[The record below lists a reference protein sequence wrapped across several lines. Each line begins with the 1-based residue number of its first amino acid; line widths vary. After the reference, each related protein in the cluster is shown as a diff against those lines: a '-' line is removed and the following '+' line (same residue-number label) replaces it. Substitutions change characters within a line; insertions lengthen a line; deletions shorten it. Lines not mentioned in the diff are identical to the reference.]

1 MWIGWRANIC
11 PVFADGH
18 LMRILFLTNAFN
30 SLAQRLWLE
39 LKAQGHEVSIEF
51 DIADS
56 VAEEAVA
63 LWRPDVLVAPFLKR
77 AIPASI
83 WSRHVCLIV
92 HPGIVG
98 DRGPSSLDW
107 AIQQGVA
114 EWGVTI
120 LQANDV
126 MDGGD
131 IWSAQTFPMRAAKK
145 SSLYRNEVTDAAVR
159 GVLEALAHYSD
170 YVRGVWRPTPLN
182 ETQAVARGIERP
194 AMRQAHRTIAWQH
207 DDTATVLRKINAAD
221 GVPGVKDS
229 LLGQP
234 CHLFDA
240 RAETGYAGAPG
251 ELIGRKGDAVLRA
264 TTDGAIWIGHVKRL
278 EHDPGF
284 KLPTAMVFSMEMS
297 SLPELESAPGSEIRY
312 EEHGCVGYLHF
323 DFYNGAMS
331 AQQCARLRAAYL
343 EARKQPARVLVLMGG
358 EDFWS
363 NGIHLNQ
370 IEAAASPADES
381 MRNIEAMDDLVLDIL
396 RTTDKLI
403 VAVMQGNAG
412 AGGCFL
418 ALAADQVWARHA
430 VVLNPH
436 YKNMGNLYG
445 SEYWTYL
452 LPARV
457 GKERAQAIM
466 QNRLPV
472 SATVAA
478 QEGLIDKCFADDPD
492 TFRARVKRM
501 ALELA
506 AAPDYA
512 QRLAEKC
519 ARRACDEAKRSLA
532 EYRADELNEM
542 RRNFYGFDPSYH
554 YARHHF
560 VHKIPHAFTPRHLA
574 LHRELAVSVAERA

>member
-1 MWIGWRANIC
+1 
-11 PVFADGH
+11 
-18 LMRILFLTNAFN
+18 MRILLLTHSFN
-30 SLAQRLWLE
+30 SLSQRLWLE
-39 LKAQGHEVSIEF
+39 LKACGHEVSVEL

-63 LWRPDVLVAPFLKR
+63 LWQPDVIVAPFLKR

-83 WSRHVCLIV
+83 WSQHVCLIV

-107 AIQQGVA
+107 AIQEGAA
-114 EWGVTI
+114 EWGVTV
-120 LQANDV
+120 LQANAV

-131 IWSAQTFPMRAAKK
+131 IWSAQTFAMRAAKK
-145 SSLYRNEVTDAAVR
+145 SSIYRSEVADAAVR
-159 GVLEALAHYSD
+159 GVLEALARHSD
-170 YVRGVWRPTPLN
+170 YVRGTWQPTPLN
-182 ETQAVARGIERP
+182 EFKGPALGIERP
-194 AMRQAHRTIAWQH
+194 SIRQAQRAIDWQH
-207 DDTATVLRKINAAD
+207 DDTATVLRKLNAAD
-221 GVPGVKDS
+221 GCPGVKDM
-229 LLGQP
+229 LFGQP

-240 RAETGYAGAPG
+240 RAETGYSGTAG
-251 ELIGRKGDAVLRA
+251 EVLGRCGDALLRA
-264 TTDGAIWIGHVKRL
+264 TTDGAIWIGHVRRL

-284 KLPTAMVFSMEMS
+284 KLPAAVAFAPEAAV
-297 SLPELESAPGSEIRY
+297 LPELARAVPGEMRY
-312 EEHGCVGYLHF
+312 EEHGSLGFLHF

-331 AQQCARLRAAYL
+331 TEQCMRLREAYL
-343 EARKQPARVLVLMGG
+343 AAAKRPTRVLVLMGG

-363 NGIHLNQ
+363 NGIHLNR
-370 IEAAASPADES
+370 IEAADSPADES
-381 MRNIEAMDDLVLDIL
+381 MRNIEAMDDLALEIL
-396 RTTDKLI
+396 RTTGKLT

-418 ALAADQVWARHA
+418 ALATDRVWARQA

-466 QNRLPV
+466 QNRLPI
-472 SATVAA
+472 SAAGAV
-478 QEGLIDKCFADDPD
+478 QEGLIDGCFDDAPAD
-492 TFRARVKRM
+492 FLARVKRM

-512 QRLAEKC
+512 RRLADKC
-519 ARRACDEAKRSLA
+519 ARRTCDEARKPLS
-532 EYRADELNEM
+532 EYRAEELNEM

-560 VHKIPHAFTPRHLA
+560 VYKIPHAFTPRHLA
-574 LHRELAVSVAERA
+574 VHRELPLPVTGVCMTEQLQQRQALEGGC

>member
-1 MWIGWRANIC
+1 
-11 PVFADGH
+11 
-18 LMRILFLTNAFN
+18 MRILFLTHAFN

-39 LKAQGHEVSIEF
+39 LKAQSHEVSIEF

-63 LWRPDVLVAPFLKR
+63 LWRPDVIVAPFLKR

-107 AIQQGVA
+107 AIQQGVS
-114 EWGVTI
+114 EWGVTV
-120 LQANDV
+120 LQANAV

-131 IWSAQTFPMRAAKK
+131 IWSAQTFLMRAAKK

-159 GVLEALAHYSD
+159 GVLEALAHYPD
-170 YVRGVWRPTPLN
+170 YVRWVWRPTPLN
-182 ETQAVARGIERP
+182 KFQAAARGIERP
-194 AMRQAHRTIAWQH
+194 AMRQAHRAIAWQH
-207 DDTATVLRKINAAD
+207 DDTAAVLRKINAAD
-221 GVPGVKDS
+221 GVPGVKDI
-229 LLGQP
+229 LFGQP

-240 RAETGYAGAPG
+240 RAEAGYAGIPG
-251 ELIGRKGDAVLRA
+251 ELIGRRGDAVLRA
-264 TTDGAIWIGHVKRL
+264 TTDGAVWIGHVTRL

-284 KLPTAMVFSMEMS
+284 KLPAAMAFAQQISV
-297 SLPELESAPGSEIRY
+297 LPELEGASENEIRY
-312 EEHGCVGYLHF
+312 EEHDSVGYLHF

-331 AQQCARLRAAYL
+331 TQQCARLRAAYL
-343 EARKQPARVLVLMGG
+343 EARKQRTRVLVLMGG
-358 EDFWS
+358 EDFWC

-381 MRNIEAMDDLVLDIL
+381 MRNIEAMDDLVLEIL
-396 RTTDKLI
+396 RTSDKLV

-418 ALAADQVWARHA
+418 ALAADEVWAHHA

-445 SEYWTYL
+445 SEYWTCL

-457 GKERAQAIM
+457 GKERACAIM

-472 SATVAA
+472 SAAA
-478 QEGLIDKCFADDPD
+478 AVQEGLIDKCFADDAD
-492 TFRARVKRM
+492 AFRARVKRM
-501 ALELA
+501 ALGLA
-506 AAPDYA
+506 LAPDYA

-519 ARRACDEAKRSLA
+519 ARRARDEAKKPLA
-532 EYRADELNEM
+532 EYRAEELKEM
-542 RRNFYGFDPSYH
+542 QRNFYGFDPSYH

-574 LHRELAVSVAERA
+574 LHRELTASVVERA

>member
-1 MWIGWRANIC
+1 
-11 PVFADGH
+11 
-18 LMRILFLTNAFN
+18 MRILFLTHAFN

-63 LWRPDVLVAPFLKR
+63 LWRPEVIVAPFLKR

-114 EWGVTI
+114 EWGVTV

-131 IWSAQTFPMRAAKK
+131 IWSAQTFPMRATKK
-145 SSLYRNEVTDAAVR
+145 SSLYRNEVTDAAVC
-159 GVLEALAHYSD
+159 GVLEALAHYPD
-170 YVRGVWRPTPLN
+170 YVRVVWRPTPLN
-182 ETQAVARGIERP
+182 KFQAVVRGIERP
-194 AMRQAHRTIAWQH
+194 AMRQVHRAIAWQH
-207 DDTATVLRKINAAD
+207 DDTAAVLRKINAAD

-229 LLGQP
+229 LFGQP

-240 RAETGYAGAPG
+240 RTETGYAGVPG
-251 ELIGRKGDAVLRA
+251 ELIGRKGNAVLRA
-264 TTDGAIWIGHVKRL
+264 TTDGAVWMGHVKRL

-284 KLPTAMVFSMEMS
+284 KLPTAMAFAKEMS
-297 SLPELESAPGSEIRY
+297 GLPELESASGSEIRY
-312 EEHGCVGYLHF
+312 EEHDSVGYLHF

-331 AQQCARLRAAYL
+331 TQLCERLRVAYL
-343 EARKQPARVLVLMGG
+343 EARNRPMRVLVLMGG

-381 MRNIEAMDDLVLDIL
+381 MRNIEAMDDLVLEVL

-403 VAVMQGNAG
+403 VAAMQGNAG

-418 ALAADQVWARHA
+418 ALVADQIWARHA

-466 QNRLPV
+466 QNRLPI
-472 SATVAA
+472 SATAAA
-478 QEGLIDKCFADDPD
+478 QEGLIDGCFADDAD
-492 TFRARVKRM
+492 AFRARVKRM

-506 AAPDYA
+506 TAPDYA

-519 ARRACDEAKRSLA
+519 ARRACDEAKWPLA

-542 RRNFYGFDPSYH
+542 QRNFYGFDPSYH

-574 LHRELAVSVAERA
+574 LHRELAVSIAERT

>member
-1 MWIGWRANIC
+1 
-11 PVFADGH
+11 
-18 LMRILFLTNAFN
+18 MRILLLTHSFN
-30 SLAQRLWLE
+30 SLSQRLWLE
-39 LKAQGHEVSIEF
+39 LKACGHEVTVEL

-63 LWRPDVLVAPFLKR
+63 LWQPDVIVAPFLKR

-83 WSRHVCLIV
+83 WSQHVCLIV

-107 AIQQGVA
+107 AIQEGVA
-114 EWGVTI
+114 EWGVTV
-120 LQANDV
+120 LQANAV

-131 IWSAQTFPMRAAKK
+131 IWSTQTFVMHAAKK
-145 SSLYRNEVTDAAVR
+145 SSLYRSEVADAAVR
-159 GVLEALAHYSD
+159 GVLEALAHYPD
-170 YVRGVWRPTPLN
+170 YVRGGWKPTPPN
-182 ETQAVARGIERP
+182 EFSTKVFGRERASIKQAQRAID
-194 AMRQAHRTIAWQH
+194 WQH
-207 DDTATVLRKINAAD
+207 DDTATVLRKIDAAD
-221 GVPGVKDS
+221 GCPGVKDM
-229 LLGQP
+229 LFGQP

-240 RAETGYAGAPG
+240 RAAAGYGGAAG
-251 ELIGRKGDAVLRA
+251 ELIGRCGDALLRA
-264 TTDGAIWIGHVKRL
+264 TTDGAIWIGHVRRL
-278 EHDPGF
+278 EHDPAF
-284 KLPTAMVFSMEMS
+284 KLPAAVAFAAETAG
-297 SLPELESAPGSEIRY
+297 LPELPRTMTDEIRY
-312 EEHGCVGYLHF
+312 EEHGSVGYLHF

-331 AQQCARLRAAYL
+331 TEQCVRLRNAYV
-343 EARKQPARVLVLMGG
+343 EAGKRPTRVLVLMGG

-363 NGIHLNQ
+363 NGIHLNR
-370 IEAAASPADES
+370 IEAAESPADES
-381 MRNIEAMDDLVLDIL
+381 MRNIGAMDDLALEIL
-396 RTTDKLI
+396 RTTDKLT

-418 ALAADQVWARHA
+418 ALAADQVWARQA

-457 GKERAQAIM
+457 GKERAQTIM
-466 QNRLPV
+466 QNRLPI
-472 SATVAA
+472 SAIGAV
-478 QEGLIDKCFADDPD
+478 QEGLIDACFDDDPV

-506 AAPDYA
+506 VAPDYA
-512 QRLAEKC
+512 RRLAEKC
-519 ARRACDEAKRSLA
+519 ARRACDEAKKPLA
-532 EYRADELNEM
+532 EYREAELNEI

-560 VHKIPHAFTPRHLA
+560 VYKIPHAFTPRHLA
-574 LHRELAVSVAERA
+574 LHRELPSSVAECA

>member
-1 MWIGWRANIC
+1 
-11 PVFADGH
+11 
-18 LMRILFLTNAFN
+18 MRILLLTHSFN
-30 SLAQRLWLE
+30 SLSQRLWLE
-39 LKAQGHEVSIEF
+39 LKACGHEVSVEL

-63 LWRPDVLVAPFLKR
+63 LWQPEVIVAPFLKR

-83 WSRHVCLIV
+83 WANHVCLIV

-107 AIQQGVA
+107 AIQEGA
-114 EWGVTI
+114 TEWGVTV
-120 LQANDV
+120 LQANAV

-131 IWSAQTFPMRAAKK
+131 IWSAQTFAMREAKK
-145 SSLYRNEVTDAAVR
+145 SSLYRSEVADAAVR

-170 YVRGVWRPTPLN
+170 YIGGSWRPTPSN
-182 ETQAVARGIERP
+182 DFKVALRGIERP
-194 AMRQAHRTIAWQH
+194 SIKQAQRAIDWQH
-207 DDTATVLRKINAAD
+207 DDTATVLRKLNAAD
-221 GVPGVKDS
+221 GCPGVKDE
-229 LLGQP
+229 LFGQP

-240 RAETGYAGAPG
+240 RAAAEYGGAAG
-251 ELIGRKGDAVLRA
+251 EVLGRCGDAVLRA
-264 TTDGAIWIGHVKRL
+264 TRDGAVWIGHVRRP
-278 EHDPGF
+278 EHDPAF
-284 KLPTAMVFSMEMS
+284 KLPAAVAFAAETAA
-297 SLPELESAPGSEIRY
+297 LPQLARAMTDEIRY
-312 EEHGCVGYLHF
+312 EEHGSVGFLYF

-331 AQQCARLRAAYL
+331 TDQCMRLREAYA
-343 EARKQPARVLVLMGG
+343 EANKRPTRVLVLMGG

-363 NGIHLNQ
+363 NGIHLNR
-370 IEAAASPADES
+370 IEAAESPADES
-381 MRNIEAMDDLVLDIL
+381 MRNIEAMDDLALEIL
-396 RTTDKLI
+396 RSTGKLT

-418 ALAADQVWARHA
+418 ALAADQVWARQA

-466 QNRLPV
+466 QNRLPI
-472 SATVAA
+472 SAAA
-478 QEGLIDKCFADDPD
+478 AVQEGLIDACFDDD
-492 TFRARVKRM
+492 AAAFRARVKRM

-506 AAPDYA
+506 TVPDYGP
-512 QRLAEKC
+512 RLADKC
-519 ARRACDEAKRSLA
+519 TRRACDEAKKPLA
-532 EYRADELNEM
+532 EYRAAELAEM

-560 VHKIPHAFTPRHLA
+560 VHKIAHAFTPRHLA
-574 LHRELAVSVAERA
+574 LHRELPANTADARGTSVIQRHAALTGGS

>member
-1 MWIGWRANIC
+1 
-11 PVFADGH
+11 
-18 LMRILFLTNAFN
+18 MRILLLTHSFN
-30 SLAQRLWLE
+30 SLSQRIWLE
-39 LKAQGHEVSIEF
+39 LKACGHEVSVEL

-63 LWRPDVLVAPFLKR
+63 LWQPDVIVAPFLKR
-77 AIPASI
+77 AIPESI
-83 WSRHVCLIV
+83 WANHVCLIV

-107 AIQQGVA
+107 AIQQGET
-114 EWGVTI
+114 EWGVTV
-120 LQANDV
+120 LQANAV

-131 IWSAQTFPMRAAKK
+131 IWSAQTFAMRAAKK
-145 SSLYRNEVTDAAVR
+145 SSLYRSEVADAAVR
-159 GVLEALAHYSD
+159 GVLEALAHYPD
-170 YVRGVWRPTPLN
+170 YISGRWKPTPANHLKV
-182 ETQAVARGIERP
+182 AVRGIERP
-194 AMRQAHRTIAWQH
+194 AIKQAQRAIDWQR
-207 DDTATVLRKINAAD
+207 DDTAAVLRKLNAAD
-221 GVPGVKDS
+221 GCPGVRDE
-229 LLGQP
+229 LFDQP

-240 RAETGYAGAPG
+240 RAETGYSGAPG
-251 ELIGRKGDAVLRA
+251 ELLGRCGDAVLRA
-264 TTDGAIWIGHVKRL
+264 TSDGAVWIGHVRRL

-284 KLPTAMVFSMEMS
+284 KLPTAVAFAAETAA
-297 SLPELESAPGSEIRY
+297 LPQLARGVTDEIRY
-312 EEHGCVGYLHF
+312 EEQGSVGYLHF

-331 AQQCARLRAAYL
+331 TGQCVRLREAYV
-343 EARKQPARVLVLMGG
+343 EANKRPTRVLVLMGG

-363 NGIHLNQ
+363 NGIHLNR
-370 IEAAASPADES
+370 IEAAGSPADES
-381 MRNIEAMDDLVLDIL
+381 MRNIEAMDDLALEIL
-396 RTTDKLI
+396 RTTAKLT

-418 ALAADQVWARHA
+418 ALAADQVWARQA

-466 QNRLPV
+466 QNRLPI
-472 SATVAA
+472 SAGAA
-478 QEGLIDKCFADDPD
+478 VREGLIDACFEDAPAD
-492 TFRARVKRM
+492 FRARVRRM

-506 AAPDYA
+506 IAPAYA
-512 QRLAEKC
+512 QRLADKC
-519 ARRACDEAKRSLA
+519 TRRACDEAKQPLA
-532 EYRADELNEM
+532 EYRAAELAEM

-560 VHKIPHAFTPRHLA
+560 VHKIAHAFTPRHLA
-574 LHRELAVSVAERA
+574 LHRELPSSVAACAGTDATTKLRAATTGGF

>member
-1 MWIGWRANIC
+1 
-11 PVFADGH
+11 
-18 LMRILFLTNAFN
+18 MRILLLTHSFN
-30 SLAQRLWLE
+30 SLSQRLWLE
-39 LKAQGHEVSIEF
+39 LKACGHEVSVEL

-63 LWRPDVLVAPFLKR
+63 LWQPDVIVAPFLKR

-83 WSRHVCLIV
+83 WSQHVCLIV

-107 AIQQGVA
+107 AIQQGVK
-114 EWGVTI
+114 EWGVTV
-120 LQANDV
+120 LQANAV

-131 IWSAQTFPMRAAKK
+131 IWSAQTFAMRAAKK
-145 SSLYRNEVTDAAVR
+145 SSIYRGEVADAAVR
-159 GVLEALAHYSD
+159 GVLAALAHYPD
-170 YVRGVWRPTPLN
+170 HVRGDWKPIPLN
-182 ETQAVARGIERP
+182 EFKTTVLGSERP
-194 AMRQAHRTIAWQH
+194 AIKQAQRAIAWQH
-207 DDTATVLRKINAAD
+207 DDTATVLRKLNAAD
-221 GVPGVKDS
+221 GCPGVKDE
-229 LLGQP
+229 LFGQP

-240 RAETGYAGAPG
+240 HAAMEYRGTAG
-251 ELIGRKGDAVLRA
+251 EVIGRSGDAVLRA
-264 TTDGAIWIGHVKRL
+264 TTDGAVWIGHVRRI
-278 EHDPGF
+278 EHDPAF
-284 KLPTAMVFSMEMS
+284 KLPAAVAFAAEAAA
-297 SLPELESAPGSEIRY
+297 LPELSFATDEMRY
-312 EEHGCVGYLHF
+312 EEHGSVGFLHF

-331 AQQCARLRAAYL
+331 TDQCMRLRQAYTD
-343 EARKQPARVLVLMGG
+343 ACKRPTRVLVLMGG

-363 NGIHLNQ
+363 NGIHLNR
-370 IEAAASPADES
+370 IEAADSPADES
-381 MRNIEAMDDLVLDIL
+381 MRNIEAMDDLALEIL
-396 RTTDKLI
+396 RTTDRFT

-418 ALAADQVWARHA
+418 ALAADQVWARQA

-466 QNRLPV
+466 QNRLPI
-472 SATVAA
+472 SAAGAVK
-478 QEGLIDKCFADDPD
+478 EGLIDACFDDD
-492 TFRARVKRM
+492 TAAFRARVKRM

-506 AAPDYA
+506 TVPDYGP
-512 QRLAEKC
+512 RLAEKC
-519 ARRACDEAKRSLA
+519 TRRACDEAKKPLA
-532 EYRADELNEM
+532 EYRAAELAEM

-560 VHKIPHAFTPRHLA
+560 VYKIAHAFTPRHLA
-574 LHRELAVSVAERA
+574 LHRELASPAAVAVTAQRNTALTGGS

>member
-1 MWIGWRANIC
+1 
-11 PVFADGH
+11 
-18 LMRILFLTNAFN
+18 MRILLLTHSFN
-30 SLAQRLWLE
+30 SLSQRIWLE
-39 LKAQGHEVSIEF
+39 LKACGHEVSLEL

-56 VAEEAVA
+56 VTEEAVA
-63 LWRPDVLVAPFLKR
+63 LWRPDVIVAPFLKR
-77 AIPASI
+77 AIPESV

-107 AIQQGVA
+107 AIQEGMD
-114 EWGVTI
+114 EWGVTV
-120 LQANDV
+120 LQANAI

-131 IWSAQTFPMRAAKK
+131 IWSAQTFPMHAAKK
-145 SSLYRNEVTDAAVR
+145 SSLYRGEVADAAVR
-159 GVLEALAHYSD
+159 GVLEALAHYPAWL
-170 YVRGVWRPTPLN
+170 RGEWKPVPLA
-182 ETQAVARGIERP
+182 AVKNPPGRERP
-194 AMRQAHRTIAWQH
+194 AIRQVQRAIDWQC
-207 DDTATVLRKINAAD
+207 DDTATVLRKIAAAD
-221 GVPGVKDS
+221 GCPGVKDA
-229 LLGQP
+229 LFGQP

-240 RAETGYAGAPG
+240 RAALAYRGKPG
-251 ELIGRKGDAVLRA
+251 ELLGRCGDALLRA
-264 TTDGAIWIGHVKRL
+264 TRDGAVWIGHVRRL
-278 EHDPGF
+278 EHEPGF
-284 KLPTAMVFSMEMS
+284 KLPAAVAFAAEAAA
-297 SLPELESAPGSEIRY
+297 LPELEEEGIDGIRY
-312 EEHGCVGYLHF
+312 EEHGSVGFLYF

-331 AQQCARLRAAYL
+331 TGQCERLRLAYL
-343 EARKQPARVLVLMGG
+343 DACWRPTRVLVLMGG

-363 NGIHLNQ
+363 NGIHLNR
-370 IEAAASPADES
+370 IEAAESPADES
-381 MRNIEAMDDLVLDIL
+381 MRNIEAMDDLALEIL
-396 RTTDKLI
+396 RTTDRLT

-436 YKNMGNLYG
+436 YRNMGNLYG

-466 QNRLPV
+466 QNRLPI
-472 SATVAA
+472 SAQGAV
-478 QEGLIDKCFADDPD
+478 QEGLIDACFDDD
-492 TFRARVKRM
+492 AAGFRARVRRM
-501 ALELA
+501 AQELA

-512 QRLAEKC
+512 MRLADKQ
-519 ARRACDEAKRSLA
+519 ARRACDEAKKPLA
-532 EYRADELNEM
+532 EYRAAELAEM

-574 LHRELAVSVAERA
+574 LHRELPASGGGVHVTGLLQLEEGCSHG